1 MSRGPAPDRPIAER
15 VRPGRVLAEYGVALS
30 RLATEISTGT
40 TVVLK
45 ELPAG
50 EVRTL
55 PPADPKRSVW
65 TRLVLPTQIEV
76 DRGVIR
82 ILRPHVAGDTLDAS
96 IRRSPSTLERTLVIV
111 LDVLRALDTLHALG
125 STHGAV
131 KPSNVIVGPDDRGW
145 LVDPAPTDPAAD
157 VWVRSRAA
165 PGTRPSASMDAV
177 RYLSP
182 EQAGVLEGPIDA
194 RSDLYSVGVLLF
206 ESLTGRPLHGARDT
220 GELFR
225 AQVIGASS
233 SIRAAGVTAPR
244 ALDDVVGRLL
254 QKDPRDRYA
263 TAAGVLQDLLEIER
277 SLDRGDLEPPLVI
290 GLGDQRTT
298 LTEPGLVGRADEIAR
313 IDAAIA
319 GAARGQGSLVRLEA
333 RSGDGKSRILDEAA
347 LGAEQRGHRVFRT
360 EAHELEAPR
369 PFAMLEGLAASI
381 LDAAAEDEAYAA
393 ALADSLAPWSP
404 ELRTVLPSLHR
415 FVADAEEIEHPTVER
430 RFQGAL
436 AALFDALG
444 TRHRPAVLML
454 DDCQWA
460 DDLSL
465 GVVSRWSSS
474 SRDGSRFVTV
484 VAAIRREEVDEDHP
498 SRGWTKATTIALA
511 PLDLDETRDL
521 VSSMGGWF
529 PDQAHAVIAQLSQG
543 RPFFITSV
551 VRGMVESEA
560 LRPGPGG
567 WLLDPAALA
576 RLVSPGKGAT
586 FITRRLRRLPEDTL
600 AFLSAAAIL
609 GRHAS
614 TEECASLASV
624 ERDLVDPIV
633 EEARRAGLIW
643 ATERDGFS
651 FIHDKVREG
660 ALRRLDEEQRRALH
674 LRAGKMIERTRPG
687 DVFDLAYH
695 FDEAGA
701 SDRAQPAALEAASL
715 ARTRQAFDSAETMLR
730 IAARGTPKADVSTRA
745 RVAEDLGA
753 ILMVRGAYEESARW
767 LDEARSLVPPGDRA
781 AEIES
786 KIGELAFKRGDVRT
800 GAASI
805 ERAIRMVGGR
815 VPRRAIV
822 LLPMLLGELL
832 VQTLH
837 SVWPA
842 MFVGRRPLE
851 DGANDLLASRFYGRL
866 GYAWW
871 FERGKVATLW
881 THFRSLNLA
890 ERYPPTA
897 ELAQAYSEHAPAM
910 MLVPWHRRG
919 VRYAQRSHAIR
930 VQLGDLWGQGQSLHF
945 WGAGLYAGSEYEASL
960 LRMRESLELLEQ
972 TGDRWELNNCRLQI
986 AMARYRLGDLAGAVE
1001 DSGAARQAGLE
1012 IGDAQARGIGLEGW
1026 AKATDGLVPERL
1038 IRAELE
1044 RSSEDVLTIASVMQ
1058 AEGVRLL
1065 GIGDPGAAVDAF
1077 EESQRSFRRAGMK
1090 NAGVSPVRPWLLT
1103 ALLRAAETTPA
1114 VDRRRRAALLRQARS
1129 VARQANR
1136 RARFY
1141 RNDLPHVLRERAR
1154 LAALTGRPRRARAL
1168 FSRSID
1174 VATGQRAHTE
1184 TLRTRI
1190 SRGEAGAAFG
1200 WTEFADDGER
1210 AAAELRALIAAAARV
1225 PRTDGATSEGVEAVP
1240 DDGSLSPEPGTTGAS
1255 AETGA
1260 PIGGRS
1266 MFRVPTTP

>member
-1 MSRGPAPDRPIAER
+1 MSRGPAQDPPIAER
-15 VRPGRVLAEYGVALS
+15 VRPGRVLAGYGVALS

-76 DRGVIR
+76 DRNVIR
-82 ILRPHVAGDTLDAS
+82 ILRPYVAGDTLDVS
-96 IRRSPSTLERTLVIV
+96 VRTSRSTLERTLVIV

-131 KPSNVIVGPDDRGW
+131 KPSNIIVGPDDRGW
-145 LVDPAPTDPAAD
+145 LVDPAPTDPADARG
-157 VWVRSRAA
+157 RSRATS
-165 PGTRPSASMDAV
+165 GTRSSASMDAA

-225 AQVIGASS
+225 AQVIGTSS

-244 ALDDVVGRLL
+244 ALDEVVGRLL

-263 TAAGVLQDLLEIER
+263 TAAGVLQDVLEIER

-360 EAHELEAPR
+360 DAHELEAPR

-381 LDAAAEDEAYAA
+381 LDAAAEDEVYAA

-404 ELRTVLPSLHR
+404 ELRTVLPSLRR
-415 FVADAEEIEHPTVER
+415 FLADAEGIEPPAVER

-444 TRHRPAVLML
+444 TRNRPAVLLL

-498 SRGWTKATTIALA
+498 SRGWTKATTITLA

-529 PDQAHAVIAQLSQG
+529 ADQAHAVIAQLSQG

-576 RLVSPGKGAT
+576 TLVSPGKGAT
-586 FITRRLRRLPEDTL
+586 FITSRLRRLPEDTL

-609 GRHAS
+609 GRHPS
-614 TEECASLASV
+614 TEECASLANV
-624 ERDLVDPIV
+624 ERELVDPIV

-674 LRAGKMIERTRPG
+674 LRSGEMIERTRPG

-715 ARTRQAFDSAETMLR
+715 ARRSTAPRRCSGSRLEAHRGPMSRPGHVSPR
-730 IAARGTPKADVSTRA
+730 I
-745 RVAEDLGA
+745 
-753 ILMVRGAYEESARW
+753 SAR
-767 LDEARSLVPPGDRA
+767 S
-781 AEIES
+781 
-786 KIGELAFKRGDVRT
+786 
-800 GAASI
+800 
-805 ERAIRMVGGR
+805 
-815 VPRRAIV
+815 
-822 LLPMLLGELL
+822 
-832 VQTLH
+832 
-837 SVWPA
+837 
-842 MFVGRRPLE
+842 
-851 DGANDLLASRFYGRL
+851 
-866 GYAWW
+866 
-871 FERGKVATLW
+871 
-881 THFRSLNLA
+881 
-890 ERYPPTA
+890 
-897 ELAQAYSEHAPAM
+897 
-910 MLVPWHRRG
+910 
-919 VRYAQRSHAIR
+919 
-930 VQLGDLWGQGQSLHF
+930 
-945 WGAGLYAGSEYEASL
+945 
-960 LRMRESLELLEQ
+960 
-972 TGDRWELNNCRLQI
+972 
-986 AMARYRLGDLAGAVE
+986 
-1001 DSGAARQAGLE
+1001 
-1012 IGDAQARGIGLEGW
+1012 
-1026 AKATDGLVPERL
+1026 
-1038 IRAELE
+1038 
-1044 RSSEDVLTIASVMQ
+1044 
-1058 AEGVRLL
+1058 
-1065 GIGDPGAAVDAF
+1065 
-1077 EESQRSFRRAGMK
+1077 
-1090 NAGVSPVRPWLLT
+1090 
-1103 ALLRAAETTPA
+1103 
-1114 VDRRRRAALLRQARS
+1114 
-1129 VARQANR
+1129 
-1136 RARFY
+1136 
-1141 RNDLPHVLRERAR
+1141 
-1154 LAALTGRPRRARAL
+1154 
-1168 FSRSID
+1168 
-1174 VATGQRAHTE
+1174 
-1184 TLRTRI
+1184 
-1190 SRGEAGAAFG
+1190 
-1200 WTEFADDGER
+1200 
-1210 AAAELRALIAAAARV
+1210 
-1225 PRTDGATSEGVEAVP
+1225 
-1240 DDGSLSPEPGTTGAS
+1240 
-1255 AETGA
+1255 
-1260 PIGGRS
+1260 
-1266 MFRVPTTP
+1266 

>member
-1 MSRGPAPDRPIAER
+1 M
-15 VRPGRVLAEYGVALS
+15 
-30 RLATEISTGT
+30 
-40 TVVLK
+40 
-45 ELPAG
+45 
-50 EVRTL
+50 
-55 PPADPKRSVW
+55 
-65 TRLVLPTQIEV
+65 
-76 DRGVIR
+76 
-82 ILRPHVAGDTLDAS
+82 
-96 IRRSPSTLERTLVIV
+96 
-111 LDVLRALDTLHALG
+111 
-125 STHGAV
+125 
-131 KPSNVIVGPDDRGW
+131 
-145 LVDPAPTDPAAD
+145 
-157 VWVRSRAA
+157 
-165 PGTRPSASMDAV
+165 
-177 RYLSP
+177 
-182 EQAGVLEGPIDA
+182 
-194 RSDLYSVGVLLF
+194 
-206 ESLTGRPLHGARDT
+206 
-220 GELFR
+220 
-225 AQVIGASS
+225 
-233 SIRAAGVTAPR
+233 
-244 ALDDVVGRLL
+244 
-254 QKDPRDRYA
+254 
-263 TAAGVLQDLLEIER
+263 
-277 SLDRGDLEPPLVI
+277 
-290 GLGDQRTT
+290 
-298 LTEPGLVGRADEIAR
+298 
-313 IDAAIA
+313 
-319 GAARGQGSLVRLEA
+319 
-333 RSGDGKSRILDEAA
+333 
-347 LGAEQRGHRVFRT
+347 
-360 EAHELEAPR
+360 
-369 PFAMLEGLAASI
+369 
-381 LDAAAEDEAYAA
+381 
-393 ALADSLAPWSP
+393 
-404 ELRTVLPSLHR
+404 
-415 FVADAEEIEHPTVER
+415 
-430 RFQGAL
+430 
-436 AALFDALG
+436 
-444 TRHRPAVLML
+444 
-454 DDCQWA
+454 
-460 DDLSL
+460 
-465 GVVSRWSSS
+465 
-474 SRDGSRFVTV
+474 
-484 VAAIRREEVDEDHP
+484 
-498 SRGWTKATTIALA
+498 
-511 PLDLDETRDL
+511 
-521 VSSMGGWF
+521 
-529 PDQAHAVIAQLSQG
+529 
-543 RPFFITSV
+543 
-551 VRGMVESEA
+551 
-560 LRPGPGG
+560 
-567 WLLDPAALA
+567 
-576 RLVSPGKGAT
+576 
-586 FITRRLRRLPEDTL
+586 
-600 AFLSAAAIL
+600 
-609 GRHAS
+609 
-614 TEECASLASV
+614 
-624 ERDLVDPIV
+624 
-633 EEARRAGLIW
+633 
-643 ATERDGFS
+643 
-651 FIHDKVREG
+651 
-660 ALRRLDEEQRRALH
+660 
-674 LRAGKMIERTRPG
+674 
-687 DVFDLAYH
+687 
-695 FDEAGA
+695 
-701 SDRAQPAALEAASL
+701 
-715 ARTRQAFDSAETMLR
+715 
-730 IAARGTPKADVSTRA
+730 

-767 LDEARSLVPPGDRA
+767 LDEARSLVPPGERA

-842 MFVGRRPLE
+842 MFVGRRPIE
-851 DGANDLLASRFYGRL
+851 DGGNDLLASRFHGRL

-1026 AKATDGLVPERL
+1026 AKATDGLVPEPL

-1065 GIGDPGAAVDAF
+1065 GIGDPEAAVEAF

-1103 ALLRAAETTPA
+1103 ALLRAAEATPA
-1114 VDRRRRAALLRQARS
+1114 VDRRRRTALLRQARS

-1190 SRGEAGAAFG
+1190 SRGEAGGAFG
-1200 WTEFADDGER
+1200 WTEFVDDGER

-1225 PRTDGATSEGVEAVP
+1225 PRTDGATSEGVDGAP
-1240 DDGSLSPEPGTTGAS
+1240 DDGSLSPEPETTGAA

-1260 PIGGRS
+1260 PIGSRS
-1266 MFRVPTTP
+1266 MFRVPAP

>member
-1 MSRGPAPDRPIAER
+1 MSRSPAKGLPIAEQ

-30 RLATEISTGT
+30 RLATEISTGA

-65 TRLVLPTQIEV
+65 TRLVLPTQIEA

-82 ILRPHVAGDTLDAS
+82 ILRPYVAGDTFDAS
-96 IRRSPSTLERTLVIV
+96 VRRSPSTLERTLVIV

-131 KPSNVIVGPDDRGW
+131 KPSNVIVSPDDRGW
-145 LVDPAPTDPAAD
+145 LVDPTPTDPAAD
-157 VWVRSRAA
+157 VRHRPRAA
-165 PGTRPSASMDAV
+165 SGTRPSASMDAA
-177 RYLSP
+177 RYLAP

-194 RSDLYSVGVLLF
+194 SSDLFSVGVLLF

-220 GELFR
+220 GELVR
-225 AQVIGASS
+225 AHVIGASS
-233 SIRAAGVTAPR
+233 SIRAAGVAVPR

-254 QKDPRDRYA
+254 RKDPRDRYA

-277 SLDRGDLEPPLVI
+277 SVDRGDLNPPLVI

-381 LDAAAEDEAYAA
+381 LDAAAEDEVYAA
-393 ALADSLAPWSP
+393 ALADSLGPWSP

-415 FVADAEEIEHPTVER
+415 FLADAEEIEHPVER
-430 RFQGAL
+430 RLQGAL

-444 TRHRPAVLML
+444 TRNRPAVLLL

-498 SRGWTKATTIALA
+498 SRGWTKATTITLA

-576 RLVSPGKGAT
+576 TLVSPGKAAT

-609 GRHAS
+609 GRNAS
-614 TEECASLASV
+614 TEECASLANV

-660 ALRRLDEEQRRALH
+660 ALRRLDDEQRRALH
-674 LRAGKMIERTRPG
+674 LRAGEMIERNRPS

-701 SDRAQPAALEAASL
+701 SDRAQPPALEAASL
-715 ARTRQAFDSAETMLR
+715 ARTRQALDSAETMLR
-730 IAARGTPKADVSTRA
+730 IAARGTPRTDVSTRA

-767 LDEARSLVPPGDRA
+767 LDEARSLVPPGERA

-805 ERAIRMVGGR
+805 ERAILMVGGR

-822 LLPMLLGELL
+822 LLPMLLGELM

-910 MLVPWHRRG
+910 MLVPRHRRG

-930 VQLGDLWGQGQSLHF
+930 VELGDLWGQGQSLHF

-1001 DSGAARQAGLE
+1001 DSRATREAGLE

-1065 GIGDPGAAVDAF
+1065 GIGDPWAAVEAF

-1103 ALLRAAETTPA
+1103 ALLRAAEATPA

-1154 LAALTGRPRRARAL
+1154 LAALAGHPRRARAL
-1168 FSRSID
+1168 FSRSIE
-1174 VATGQRAHTE
+1174 VATGQRAHAE

-1190 SRGEAGAAFG
+1190 SRGEAGGGFG
-1200 WTEFADDGER
+1200 WTAFVDDGER
-1210 AAAELRALIAAAARV
+1210 AAAELRALIAAATRV
-1225 PRTDGATSEGVEAVP
+1225 PTTSEDVEGPPDEGSHSRVP
-1240 DDGSLSPEPGTTGAS
+1240 DQTTGAA
-1255 AETGA
+1255 AETVA
-1260 PIGGRS
+1260 PIGSRS
-1266 MFRVPTTP
+1266 MFRVPTP

>member
-1 MSRGPAPDRPIAER
+1 MSGGPAPDGPIAER
-15 VRPGRVLAEYGVALS
+15 VRLGRVLAEYGVALS

-55 PPADPKRSVW
+55 PPADPRRSVW

-76 DRGVIR
+76 DRGAIR
-82 ILRPHVAGDTLDAS
+82 ILRPYVLGDTFDAS
-96 IRRSPSTLERTLVIV
+96 VRGSSSTLERTLVIV

-125 STHGAV
+125 SMHGAV

-157 VWVRSRAA
+157 VRRRPRAA
-165 PGTRPSASMDAV
+165 SGTRSSASMDAA

-182 EQAGVLEGPIDA
+182 ERAGVLEGPIDA

-225 AQVIGASS
+225 AQVMGAAS
-233 SIRAAGVTAPR
+233 SIRASGITAPR

-277 SLDRGDLEPPLVI
+277 GFARGDLDPPLVI

-298 LTEPGLVGRADEIAR
+298 LTEPGFVGRADEIAR

-369 PFAMLEGLAASI
+369 PFAMLERLAASI

-393 ALADSLAPWSP
+393 ALANALASWSP

-415 FVADAEEIEHPTVER
+415 FLADDEEIERPAVER

-444 TRHRPAVLML
+444 TRNRPAVLLL

-498 SRGWTKATTIALA
+498 SRRWTKATTITLP

-551 VRGMVESEA
+551 IRGMVESEA

-576 RLVSPGKGAT
+576 TLVSPGKAAT

-600 AFLSAAAIL
+600 GFLSAAAIL

-614 TEECASLASV
+614 TEECASLANV
-624 ERDLVDPIV
+624 ERDLVNPIV

-660 ALRRLDEEQRRALH
+660 ALRRLDEEQRRTLH
-674 LRAGKMIERTRPG
+674 LRAGELIERTRAG

-701 SDRAQPAALEAASL
+701 PDRAQPAALEAASL
-715 ARTRQAFDSAETMLR
+715 AHTRRALDSSETMLR

-753 ILMVRGAYEESARW
+753 TLMVRGAYEESARW
-767 LDEARSLVPPGDRA
+767 LDEARSLVPPGERA

-805 ERAIRMVGGR
+805 ERAIRMIGGR
-815 VPRRAIV
+815 VPRRAMV

-842 MFVGRRPLE
+842 VFVGRRPLE

-919 VRYAQRSHAIR
+919 LRYAQRSHAIR

-945 WGAGLYAGSEYEASL
+945 WGAGLYAASEYEASL
-960 LRMRESLELLEQ
+960 LRMCESLELLEQ

-1012 IGDAQARGIGLEGW
+1012 SGDAQARGIGLEGW

-1065 GIGDPGAAVDAF
+1065 GIGDPWAAVEAF

-1090 NAGVSPVRPWLLT
+1090 NAGVGPVRPWLLT
-1103 ALLRAAETTPA
+1103 ALLRAAEVTPA
-1114 VDRRRRAALLRQARS
+1114 ADRRRRAVLLRRARS

-1154 LAALTGRPRRARAL
+1154 LAALMGRPRRARAL

-1174 VATGQRAHTE
+1174 VATAQRAHGE

-1190 SRGEAGAAFG
+1190 SRGEAGATFG
-1200 WTEFADDGER
+1200 WTAFVDDGER
-1210 AAAELRALIAAAARV
+1210 AATELRALIAAAARV
-1225 PRTDGATSEGVEAVP
+1225 PMAEGATSDGLGAP
-1240 DDGSLSPEPGTTGAS
+1240 DDGSLSRVPERTTGA
-1255 AETGA
+1255 AGETDA
-1260 PIGGRS
+1260 PVDGRS
-1266 MFRVPTTP
+1266 IRVPTP

>member
-1 MSRGPAPDRPIAER
+1 MSRSPAQGPPIAER
-15 VRPGRVLAEYGVALS
+15 VRSGRVLAEQGVALS
-30 RLATEISTGT
+30 MLATEISTGT

-45 ELPAG
+45 ELAG
-50 EVRTL
+50 DEARTL

-76 DRGVIR
+76 DRGVVR
-82 ILRPHVAGDTLDAS
+82 ILRPYVVGDTFDAS
-96 IRRSPSTLERTLVIV
+96 VRRSHSTLEGTLVIV

-145 LVDPAPTDPAAD
+145 LVDPAPTDPASD
-157 VWVRSRAA
+157 GQRRPRVETGS
-165 PGTRPSASMDAV
+165 RPSASMDSA

-182 EQAGVLEGPIDA
+182 EQAGVLDGPIDA
-194 RSDLYSVGVLLF
+194 RADLYSVGVLLF
-206 ESLTGRPLHGARDT
+206 EGLTGRPLHGARDT

-225 AQVIGASS
+225 AQVLGASS
-233 SIRAAGVTAPR
+233 SMRAAGVAAPR

-254 QKDPRDRYA
+254 RKDPRDRYA
-263 TAAGVLQDLLEIER
+263 TAAGVLEDLLEIER
-277 SLDRGDLEPPLVI
+277 SLDRGDLDPPLVI

-319 GAARGQGSLVRLEA
+319 GAARGRGSLVRLEA
-333 RSGDGKSRILDEAA
+333 RSGDGKSRILDESA
-347 LGAEQRGHRVFRT
+347 LGAAQRGHRVFRT

-369 PFAMLEGLAASI
+369 PFAMLEDLAASI
-381 LDAAAEDEAYAA
+381 LDAASEDDAYAA
-393 ALADSLAPWSP
+393 ALADSLAPWSH

-415 FVADAEEIEHPTVER
+415 FLADGDEIEHPASER
-430 RFQGAL
+430 RLQEAL

-444 TRHRPAVLML
+444 TRNHPAVLLL

-474 SRDGSRFVTV
+474 SRDGSRFVSV
-484 VAAIRREEVDEDHP
+484 IAAIRREEVDEDHP
-498 SRGWTKATTIALA
+498 SSGWTKATTITLP

-567 WLLDPAALA
+567 WVLDPAALA
-576 RLVSPGKGAT
+576 TLISPGKAAT

-600 AFLSAAAIL
+600 GFLSAAAIL

-614 TEECASLASV
+614 MEECASLAGV

-643 ATERDGFS
+643 ATDRDGFS

-660 ALRRLDEEQRRALH
+660 ALRRLDEQQRQALH
-674 LRAGKMIERTRPG
+674 LRAAEMIERTRPG

-701 SDRAQPAALEAASL
+701 ADRAQPAALEAASL
-715 ARTRQAFDSAETMLR
+715 ARMRQALDSAETMLR
-730 IAARGTPKADVSTRA
+730 IAARGTPQADLPTRA

-753 ILMVRGAYEESARW
+753 ILMVRGAYDESARW
-767 LDEARSLVPPGDRA
+767 LGEARSLVPPGDRA

-786 KIGELAFKRGDVRT
+786 KIGELAFKRGDVST
-800 GAASI
+800 AAASI
-805 ERAIRMVGGR
+805 ERAIRMAGGR
-815 VPRRAIV
+815 VPTRAIV
-822 LLPMLLGELL
+822 LLPMLLGELV
-832 VQTLH
+832 VQMLH
-837 SVWPA
+837 SLWPA
-842 MFVGRRPLE
+842 VFVGRRPLE
-851 DGANDLLASRFYGRL
+851 EGANDLLASRLYGRL

-890 ERYPPTA
+890 ERYPPSA

-919 VRYAQRSHAIR
+919 VRYAQRSYAIR

-945 WGAGLYAGSEYEASL
+945 WGAGLYAASEYEASL

-1065 GIGDPGAAVDAF
+1065 GIGDPRAAVEAF
-1077 EESQRSFRRAGMK
+1077 EESQRLFRRAGMK

-1103 ALLRAAETTPA
+1103 ALLRAAEATPA
-1114 VDRRRRAALLRQARS
+1114 ADRRRRAALVRRARS

-1154 LAALTGRPRRARAL
+1154 LAALAGRPRRARAL
-1168 FSRSID
+1168 FSRSIE
-1174 VATGQRAHTE
+1174 VATRQRAHAE

-1190 SRGEAGAAFG
+1190 SRGEVGGAFG
-1200 WTEFADDGER
+1200 WTAYVEDGER
-1210 AAAELRALIAAAARV
+1210 TAAELRALTAAAARV
-1225 PRTDGATSEGVEAVP
+1225 IVTDGAVAEDTDP
-1240 DDGSLSPEPGTTGAS
+1240 DDGSRSSAPEQTAGPAATPGV
-1255 AETGA
+1255 
-1260 PIGGRS
+1260 PISGRS
-1266 MFRVPTTP
+1266 VFRVPTP

>member
-1 MSRGPAPDRPIAER
+1 MSRGPAQDPPIAER

-50 EVRTL
+50 EVRAL

-82 ILRPHVAGDTLDAS
+82 ILRPYVAGDTFDDLGDDS
-96 IRRSPSTLERTLVIV
+96 GDDTGRRSSPTLERILVIV

-145 LVDPAPTDPAAD
+145 LVDPAPTDPA
-157 VWVRSRAA
+157 VRSPATS
-165 PGTRPSASMDAV
+165 GTSSSASMDAA

-182 EQAGVLEGPIDA
+182 ERTGVLEGPIDA

-206 ESLTGRPLHGARDT
+206 ESLTERPLHGARDT

-233 SIRAAGVTAPR
+233 SIRAAGVAAPR
-244 ALDDVVGRLL
+244 ALDDIVGRLL
-254 QKDPRDRYA
+254 RKDPRDRYA
-263 TAAGVLQDLLEIER
+263 TAAGVLQDILEIER
-277 SLDRGDLEPPLVI
+277 SVDRGDLNPPLVI

-393 ALADSLAPWSP
+393 ALADSLVPWSP

-415 FVADAEEIEHPTVER
+415 FLADAEEIEHPAVER
-430 RFQGAL
+430 RLQGAL

-444 TRHRPAVLML
+444 TRNRPAVLLL

-498 SRGWTKATTIALA
+498 SRGWTKATTITLA

-576 RLVSPGKGAT
+576 TLVSPGKGAT
-586 FITRRLRRLPEDTL
+586 FITSRLRRLPEDTL

-609 GRHAS
+609 GRHPS
-614 TEECASLASV
+614 TEECASLANV
-624 ERDLVDPIV
+624 ERELVDPIV

-643 ATERDGFS
+643 
-651 FIHDKVREG
+651 
-660 ALRRLDEEQRRALH
+660 
-674 LRAGKMIERTRPG
+674 
-687 DVFDLAYH
+687 
-695 FDEAGA
+695 
-701 SDRAQPAALEAASL
+701 
-715 ARTRQAFDSAETMLR
+715 
-730 IAARGTPKADVSTRA
+730 
-745 RVAEDLGA
+745 
-753 ILMVRGAYEESARW
+753 
-767 LDEARSLVPPGDRA
+767 
-781 AEIES
+781 
-786 KIGELAFKRGDVRT
+786 
-800 GAASI
+800 
-805 ERAIRMVGGR
+805 
-815 VPRRAIV
+815 
-822 LLPMLLGELL
+822 
-832 VQTLH
+832 
-837 SVWPA
+837 
-842 MFVGRRPLE
+842 
-851 DGANDLLASRFYGRL
+851 
-866 GYAWW
+866 
-871 FERGKVATLW
+871 
-881 THFRSLNLA
+881 
-890 ERYPPTA
+890 
-897 ELAQAYSEHAPAM
+897 
-910 MLVPWHRRG
+910 
-919 VRYAQRSHAIR
+919 
-930 VQLGDLWGQGQSLHF
+930 
-945 WGAGLYAGSEYEASL
+945 
-960 LRMRESLELLEQ
+960 
-972 TGDRWELNNCRLQI
+972 
-986 AMARYRLGDLAGAVE
+986 
-1001 DSGAARQAGLE
+1001 
-1012 IGDAQARGIGLEGW
+1012 
-1026 AKATDGLVPERL
+1026 
-1038 IRAELE
+1038 
-1044 RSSEDVLTIASVMQ
+1044 
-1058 AEGVRLL
+1058 
-1065 GIGDPGAAVDAF
+1065 
-1077 EESQRSFRRAGMK
+1077 
-1090 NAGVSPVRPWLLT
+1090 
-1103 ALLRAAETTPA
+1103 
-1114 VDRRRRAALLRQARS
+1114 
-1129 VARQANR
+1129 
-1136 RARFY
+1136 
-1141 RNDLPHVLRERAR
+1141 
-1154 LAALTGRPRRARAL
+1154 
-1168 FSRSID
+1168 
-1174 VATGQRAHTE
+1174 
-1184 TLRTRI
+1184 
-1190 SRGEAGAAFG
+1190 
-1200 WTEFADDGER
+1200 
-1210 AAAELRALIAAAARV
+1210 
-1225 PRTDGATSEGVEAVP
+1225 
-1240 DDGSLSPEPGTTGAS
+1240 
-1255 AETGA
+1255 
-1260 PIGGRS
+1260 
-1266 MFRVPTTP
+1266 

>member
-1 MSRGPAPDRPIAER
+1 MARSPAHAPPIAER
-15 VRPGRVLAEYGVALS
+15 VRSGRVLAEHGVALS
-30 RLATEISTGT
+30 MLATEISTGT

-45 ELPAG
+45 ELAAR
-50 EVRTL
+50 EARTL
-55 PPADPKRSVW
+55 PPADAKRSVW
-65 TRLVLPTQIEV
+65 TRLILPTQIEV
-76 DRGVIR
+76 DRDAIR
-82 ILRPHVAGDTLDAS
+82 ILRPYVAGDTFDAS
-96 IRRSPSTLERTLVIV
+96 VRRSHSTLQGTLVIV

-145 LVDPAPTDPAAD
+145 LVDPAPTDPAD
-157 VWVRSRAA
+157 VQHRLREA
-165 PGTRPSASMDAV
+165 PGSTPGPSMDAA

-182 EQAGVLEGPIDA
+182 ERAGVLEGPVDA

-206 ESLTGRPLHGARDT
+206 EGLTGRPLHGARDT
-220 GELFR
+220 GELLR
-225 AQVIGASS
+225 AQVLGASS
-233 SIRAAGVTAPR
+233 SIRAAGVAAPR
-244 ALDDVVGRLL
+244 ALDDIVGRLL
-254 QKDPRDRYA
+254 RKDPRDRYA

-277 SLDRGDLEPPLVI
+277 GLDRGDLDPPLVI

-298 LTEPGLVGRADEIAR
+298 LTEPGLVGRAEEIAR
-313 IDAAIA
+313 IDAAIT
-319 GAARGQGSLVRLEA
+319 GAARGRGSLVRLEA

-347 LGAEQRGHRVFRT
+347 LSAAQRGHRVFRT

-381 LDAAAEDEAYAA
+381 LDAASEDEAYAA
-393 ALADSLAPWSP
+393 ALADSLAPWSH
-404 ELRTVLPSLHR
+404 ELRTVLPSLDR
-415 FVADAEEIEHPTVER
+415 FLTDGEEIEHPAAEPR
-430 RFQGAL
+430 LQGAL

-444 TRHRPAVLML
+444 TPNHPAVLLL

-465 GVVSRWSSS
+465 GVVGTWSSS

-484 VAAIRREEVDEDHP
+484 VAAIRRGEVDEDHP
-498 SRGWTKATTIALA
+498 PGGWTKATTITLA

-521 VSSMGGWF
+521 TSSMGGWF

-567 WLLDPAALA
+567 WVLDPAALA
-576 RLVSPGKGAT
+576 TLISPGKAAT

-600 AFLSAAAIL
+600 GFLSAAAIL
-609 GRHAS
+609 GRHPS
-614 TEECASLASV
+614 IEECASLAGI

-643 ATERDGFS
+643 ATDRDGFS
-651 FIHDKVREG
+651 FIHDKVRVG
-660 ALRRLDEEQRRALH
+660 ALRRLDDEQRQALH
-674 LRAGKMIERTRPG
+674 LRAAELIERTRRD

-701 SDRAQPAALEAASL
+701 PDRAQPAALEAASL
-715 ARTRQAFDSAETMLR
+715 ARTRQALDSAETMLR
-730 IAARGTPKADVSTRA
+730 IAARGTPQADLVTRA

-753 ILMVRGAYEESARW
+753 ILMVRGAYEEAARW

-800 GAASI
+800 AAASI
-805 ERAIRMVGGR
+805 ERAIRMIGGR
-815 VPRRAIV
+815 VPKRAIV
-822 LLPMLLGELL
+822 LLPMLLGELA
-832 VQTLH
+832 VQMLH

-842 MFVGRRPLE
+842 RFVGRRPPE
-851 DGANDLLASRFYGRL
+851 EGANDLLASRFYGRL

-881 THFRSLNLA
+881 THLRSLNLA

-910 MLVPWHRRG
+910 MLVPSHRRG

-1001 DSGAARQAGLE
+1001 DSGAARKAGLE

-1065 GIGDPGAAVDAF
+1065 GTGDPWAAVGAF
-1077 EESQRSFRRAGMK
+1077 EESQRLFRRAGMK

-1103 ALLRAAETTPA
+1103 ALLRAAEATPA
-1114 VDRRRRAALLRQARS
+1114 ADRRRAALVRRARS
-1129 VARQANR
+1129 VARQASR

-1141 RNDLPHVLRERAR
+1141 RNDLPHVLRERAC
-1154 LAALTGRPRRARAL
+1154 LAALAGHPRRARAL
-1168 FSRSID
+1168 FSRSIE
-1174 VATGQRAHTE
+1174 VATRQRAHVE
-1184 TLRTRI
+1184 TLRTRA
-1190 SRGEAGAAFG
+1190 SRGEVGGAFG
-1200 WTEFADDGER
+1200 WTAFVDDGAR
-1210 AAAELRALIAAAARV
+1210 AAAELRALIEAAARV
-1225 PRTDGATSEGVEAVP
+1225 PTTDRATSEDTEGLP
-1240 DDGSLSPEPGTTGAS
+1240 GDGSLSGVPEQTTGPVAKPDM
-1255 AETGA
+1255 
-1260 PIGGRS
+1260 PIGSRS
-1266 MFRVPTTP
+1266 MFRMPAP

>member
-1 MSRGPAPDRPIAER
+1 MSRGPAQDPPIAER

-45 ELPAG
+45 ELSEGA
-50 EVRTL
+50 VRTL

-65 TRLVLPTQIEV
+65 TRLVLPTQIEA

-82 ILRPHVAGDTLDAS
+82 ILRPYVAGDTLDAS
-96 IRRSPSTLERTLVIV
+96 VHGSPSTLERTLVIV

-157 VWVRSRAA
+157 VRVRSRAA
-165 PGTRPSASMDAV
+165 SGTRSSASIDAA

-313 IDAAIA
+313 IDAAIV

-415 FVADAEEIEHPTVER
+415 FLADAEEIEHPAVER
-430 RFQGAL
+430 RLQAAL
-436 AALFDALG
+436 ATLFDALG
-444 TRHRPAVLML
+444 TRNRPAVLLL

-498 SRGWTKATTIALA
+498 SRGWTKATTITLA

-529 PDQAHAVIAQLSQG
+529 PDQAHALIAQLSQG

-576 RLVSPGKGAT
+576 TLVSPGKGAT
-586 FITRRLRRLPEDTL
+586 FITRRLRRLPDDTL

-614 TEECASLASV
+614 TEECASLANI
-624 ERDLVDPIV
+624 ERDFVDPIV

-660 ALRRLDEEQRRALH
+660 ALRRLDEDQRRSLH
-674 LRAGKMIERTRPG
+674 LRAGEMIERTRPG

-701 SDRAQPAALEAASL
+701 SERAQPAALEAASL

-730 IAARGTPKADVSTRA
+730 IAARGTPTADVSTRV

-753 ILMVRGAYEESARW
+753 TLMVRGAYEESARW
-767 LDEARSLVPPGDRA
+767 LDEARSLVPSGERA

-837 SVWPA
+837 SIWPA

-1026 AKATDGLVPERL
+1026 AKATDGLVPEPL

-1065 GIGDPGAAVDAF
+1065 GIGDPEAAVEAF

-1103 ALLRAAETTPA
+1103 ALLRAAEATPA
-1114 VDRRRRAALLRQARS
+1114 VDRRRRTALLRQARS

-1190 SRGEAGAAFG
+1190 SRGEVGGAFG
-1200 WTEFADDGER
+1200 WTEFVDDGER

-1225 PRTDGATSEGVEAVP
+1225 PRTDAATTEGVDGAP
-1240 DDGSLSPEPGTTGAS
+1240 DDGSLSPEPETTGA
-1255 AETGA
+1255 APETGS
-1260 PIGGRS
+1260 PIGSRS
-1266 MFRVPTTP
+1266 MFRVPTP